1 MRIIARRMKAA
12 VPQPASGLV
21 LHPRRWRA
29 DDLCPWD
36 EWKDKPTVE
45 VLKSCTMLIT
55 EPNDFV
61 AEVHDRMPVVLESK
75 DFVSWLKDGGPA
87 LLKPPANDVLQRWPV
102 STRVNSSRAPDDDP
116 SLIDR
121 VEAT

>member
-29 DDLCPWD
+29 DDLCRWD

-61 AEVHDRMPVVLESK
+61 AEVHDRMPVLNPKISCQRDCRVAQSFK
-75 DFVSWLKDGGPA
+75 GP
-87 LLKPPANDVLQRWPV
+87 RFG
-102 STRVNSSRAPDDDP
+102 SSSAGAGSVGVCVWSD
-116 SLIDR
+116 
-121 VEAT
+121 